1 MSVTTKRE
9 VAVSYIQGKRL
20 PILFECELDD
30 IKRGC
35 PLSFVSQCPEE
46 EEITLPAM
54 SYLELIGKP
63 YVMETSKDSGAFV
76 TVYPAR
82 IHCNQQSQVM
92 RLSRR
97 HDLVAYSA
105 LLLVLN

>member
-1 MSVTTKRE
+1 M
-9 VAVSYIQGKRL
+9 SYIKGKKL

-30 IKRGC
+30 INRGC
-35 PLSFVSQCPEE
+35 PLSFVSQFPGED
-46 EEITLPAM
+46 EILVPAM

-63 YVMETSKDSGAFV
+63 YVMETSEGSGAFV

-82 IHCNQQSQVM
+82 IHCNQKSQVLH
-92 RLSRR
+92 LSRR

-105 LLLVLN
+105 LLRVLI

>member
-30 IKRGC
+30 INRGC

-63 YVMETSKDSGAFV
+63 YVMETSKDSGVFV

-82 IHCNQQSQVM
+82 IHCNQQSQVLP
-92 RLSRR
+92 LSRR
-97 HDLVAYSA
+97 HDLVVYSA
-105 LLLVLN
+105 LLRVLI

>member
-1 MSVTTKRE
+1 MSTTTKRE
-9 VAVSYIQGKRL
+9 VAVSYIQGKAL
-20 PILFECELDD
+20 PVLFECELDD
-30 IKRGC
+30 INRGC
-35 PLSFVSQCPEE
+35 PLSFLSQYPGE
-46 EEITLPAM
+46 EEILVPAM

-82 IHCNQQSQVM
+82 IHCNQKSQVL

-97 HDLVAYSA
+97 HDLVVYSA
-105 LLLVLN
+105 LLRVLI

>member
-1 MSVTTKRE
+1 MSVTPKRE
-9 VAVSYIQGKRL
+9 LVVSCIQGKKL
-20 PILFECELDD
+20 PIIFECELDD
-30 IKRGC
+30 INRGC
-35 PLSFVSQCPEE
+35 PLSFVSQYPGE
-46 EEITLPAM
+46 EEILVPAM

-82 IHCNQQSQVM
+82 IHCNQQSQV
-92 RLSRR
+92 LPVSRR

-105 LLLVLN
+105 LLRVLI

>member
-1 MSVTTKRE
+1 M
-9 VAVSYIQGKRL
+9 SYIKGKN

-30 IKRGC
+30 INRGC
-35 PLSFVSQCPEE
+35 PLSFVSQYPGE
-46 EEITLPAM
+46 EEILVPAM

-63 YVMETSKDSGAFV
+63 YVMETSAGSGAFV

-82 IHCNQQSQVM
+82 IHCNQKSQVL

-97 HDLVAYSA
+97 RYVVVYSA
-105 LLLVLN
+105 LFRVLI